1 MMNSIL
7 EIKSLDKR
15 FGSRVL
21 FQGFDLEVRA
31 GERFF
36 ILGPSGCGKTTLLRM
51 IAGLEPVDRGTIFVQ
66 GMKVEGPG
74 VHRAPGERD
83 VGFVF
88 QDGALWPHMTV
99 LQHLLFVLE
108 GKMPRSEARRRAAEF
123 LAMVKLEGFEDRH
136 PDELSG
142 GERQRVALA
151 RALVTGNSVLLL
163 DEPFSNLDRP
173 LARELIEDVAAL
185 HRRLDLTTLLVTH
198 SQEDALL
205 LADRM
210 GVIRA
215 GRLLQTG
222 RPEEIYHSPRDLF
235 VAGFLGDNNFLP
247 ARCDGRGTLSTPLG
261 DLPFRGD
268 EGDYVF
274 CVRPA
279 ALSPSRDGEGV
290 PGRLLASRFMGDGW
304 RGKVRLDGGAE
315 LHVDFGASPPE
326 PGEWFIRL
334 TGPWTA
340 LPEEG

>member
-1 MMNSIL
+1 MP
-7 EIKSLDKR
+7 EIKVRSLSVAYGGEKVRDR
-15 FGSRVL
+15 LDLTVRDGELFVL
-21 FQGFDLEVRA
+21 
-31 GERFF
+31 
-36 ILGPSGCGKTTLLRM
+36 LGPSGAGKTTLVNVITGFVRPLEGSVEVGGRTV
-51 IAGLEPVDRGTIFVQ
+51 ASPSVAVPPSSRGLS
-66 GMKVEGPG
+66 
-74 VHRAPGERD
+74 A
-83 VGFVF
+83 VF

-108 GKMPRSEARRRAAEF
+108 GKMPRSEARERAAEF
-123 LAMVKLEGFEDRH
+123 LSMVKLEGFEDRH

-235 VAGFLGDNNFLP
+235 VAGFLGDNNFLH
-247 ARCDGRGTLSTPLG
+247 ARCDGRGALSTPLG

-268 EGDYVF
+268 EGDYVL

-315 LHVDFGASPPE
+315 LLVDFGASPPE
-326 PGEWFIRL
+326 PGEWFLRL

-340 LPEEG
+340 LPKEG